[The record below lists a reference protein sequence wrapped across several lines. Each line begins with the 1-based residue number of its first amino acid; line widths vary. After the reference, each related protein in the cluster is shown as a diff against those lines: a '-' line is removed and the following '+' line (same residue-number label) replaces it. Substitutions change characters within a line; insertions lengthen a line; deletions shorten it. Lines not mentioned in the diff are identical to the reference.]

1 MKCDKCNKQG
11 KVVDI
16 EPVTYRNV
24 TLCDDCA
31 KDYKVMSM
39 WNGRG
44 NHVSVGQA
52 SGGSASGDSVRRDA
66 TAGNVGGVN

>member
-39 WNGRG
+39 WNGRKK
-44 NHVSVGQA
+44 
-52 SGGSASGDSVRRDA
+52 
-66 TAGNVGGVN
+66 GVTHG